1 MSSWYKTKFL
11 EQYLSEFNIDT
22 SSFNYILEIGSKDC
36 QEALTFTKLFPNAHI
51 VSFECNPKLLPQCR
65 TNAAKSDNIT
75 LVEKCVTDNPD
86 NHLFYLPKDL
96 SGTASICEPGYL
108 YDTVN
113 VDTIRMDDFLTNQI
127 VDLLWIDVQGA
138 ESQVLNSFGPKLN
151 QVNTIYC
158 EVDVIPFRYQ
168 NSSYESQVLQN
179 LSSFTLSS
187 RLLLNPNE
195 AHLILNQYLHQPV
208 DNFWKSFTQ
217 EYLALHNH
225 KKNNINF
232 SSLLTTS
239 AARKSPRR

>member
-22 SSFNYILEIGSKDC
+22 SSFNYIVEIGSKDC

-168 NSSYESQVLQN
+168 NSSYESQVLKN
-179 LSSFTLSS
+179 LPSFTLSS

-232 SSLLTTS
+232 SSLLTTP